1 MKLAPINKNEAVR
14 YLVYGKN
21 LPDENISN
29 MIDKCEL
36 VLRNDLNPSYVYKIF
51 GKEITAGGNIK
62 LSGSHVIFYGSDINK
77 HLDKCDKILLLC
89 ATLSQQADK
98 IIRLAQISNI
108 TEALIYDA
116 LSSAA
121 VEQVCDTACEEVYS
135 KFPGYFQTKRFSP
148 GYGDFP
154 LDVQKEFLEITDATR
169 KTGMTVNDGNILIP
183 MKSVTAVIGLSDQKL
198 LQKNTGCCC
207 CPLNKSC
214 SYRKEGT
221 NCGF

>member
-14 YLVYGKN
+14 YLRYGKN
-21 LPDENISN
+21 LPDENISK
-29 MIDKCEL
+29 MINKCEL
-36 VLRNDLNPSYVYKIF
+36 VLRNSLSPSYVYKIF
-51 GKEITAGGNIK
+51 GKEITSDGNIK
-62 LSGSHVIFYGSDINK
+62 LSGSHVIFHGNDIK
-77 HLDKCDKILLLC
+77 HHLDKCDKILLLC
-89 ATLSQQADK
+89 ATLSPQADK
-98 IIRLAQISNI
+98 LIRLAQISNI

-121 VEQVCDTACEEVYS
+121 VEQVCDTACEEVYL
-135 KFPGYFQTKRFSP
+135 KFPQYFQTKRFSP

-154 LDVQKEFLEITDATR
+154 LNVQKEFVEITDAAR
-169 KTGMTVNDGNILIP
+169 RTGVTVNNSDILIP

-198 LQKNTGCCC
+198 PQKNTGCCC
-207 CPLNKSC
+207 CPLNKTC